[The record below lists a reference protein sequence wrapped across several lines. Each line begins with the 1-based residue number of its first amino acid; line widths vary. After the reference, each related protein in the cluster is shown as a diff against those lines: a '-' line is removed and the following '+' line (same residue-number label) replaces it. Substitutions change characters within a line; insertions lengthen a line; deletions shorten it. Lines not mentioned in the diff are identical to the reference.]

1 MGSSE
6 TLPTVFKAT
15 TNYKPQTSNLNFLFA
30 WRYFKAKKST
40 NAINIIA
47 WISIVAIMAI
57 TFAFI
62 VVLSVFNGFEGL
74 VKSLYSSFYPDIK
87 ISAQTGKTI
96 VVTPQQLQQLA
107 AVKGLRA
114 YSLIAEEKTL
124 LANGDARVIV
134 DIKGVDSSYEK
145 VTGVAQKL
153 IRGNFQTGT
162 VDEPALVLGNGVE
175 NAVGVESDRYLYPL
189 TVYLFKRGMN
199 INLAD
204 PSQSLAAA
212 NIITSG
218 TFLIQQDID
227 NQYAIT
233 NLDFMKLM
241 MGLKPDEYTAIE
253 VALQKGADAEDVQK
267 EVRQLLGKGYQVD
280 TKYEQNKSLYSV
292 MSVEKWAIYGILT
305 LMLIV
310 AAFTMIGSLTMLV
323 LEKQKDIQVLK
334 SMGAGNKLIQKIFL
348 TEGLLLASIG
358 SVTGLLLAIVFC
370 WAQVKYKLIAIQGGT
385 FLIDYYPVRL
395 VASDFL
401 LVVVTVFTVAFSAS
415 WFPSRKAAL
424 QPIELR
430 S

>member
-1 MGSSE
+1 
-6 TLPTVFKAT
+6 
-15 TNYKPQTSNLNFLFA
+15 LNFLFA

-40 NAINIIA
+40 NAINVIA
-47 WISIVAIMAI
+47 WVSIVAIMGI

-87 ISAQTGKTI
+87 IEAQTGKTI
-96 VVTPQQLQQLA
+96 QLTPQQLQKLA
-107 AVKGLRA
+107 AIKGVRA
-114 YSLIAEEKTL
+114 YSLVAEEKTL
-124 LANGDARVIV
+124 LENGDTKVIV
-134 DIKGVDSSYEK
+134 SLKGVDTSYES

-153 IRGNFQTGT
+153 IRGNFQTGNA
-162 VDEPALVLGNGVE
+162 DEPALVLGNGIE
-175 NAVGVESDRYLYPL
+175 NAVGVESDKYLYPL
-189 TVYLFKRGMN
+189 TVYSFKRGMN
-199 INLAD
+199 VNVAD

-212 NIITSG
+212 NIVTSG

-233 NLDFMKLM
+233 NLPFMKLM
-241 MGLKPDEYTAIE
+241 MGLGPNEFSSAE
-253 VALQKGADAEDVQK
+253 VALHTGVDAVDVQK
-267 EVRQLLGKGYQVD
+267 EMQTLLGPGYKIE
-280 TKYEQNKSLYSV
+280 TKYEQNQSLYSV
-292 MSVEKWAIYGILT
+292 MSVEKWFIYAVLT

-334 SMGAGNKLIQKIFL
+334 SMGADNKLVQKIFL
-348 TEGLLLASIG
+348 SEGLLLGGIG
-358 SVTGLLLAIVFC
+358 SITGCLLAIVFC
-370 WAQVKYKLIAIQGGT
+370 WAQVRYKIIPIQGGT

-395 VASDFL
+395 VATDFL
-401 LVVVTVFTVAFSAS
+401 LVLFTVFLVAFFAS